1 MRVQEAEV
9 PNERERQNEMI
20 PKLLS
25 LIEAGLTLCHFAQRS
40 KFRARECRLVRRTDS
55 TPQQV
60 RHEAQR
66 RSWTFC
72 EVARERGF
80 TLIEIM
86 VVIVILGILAMYV
99 APKLM
104 GRPEEAKQVRAKMDI
119 AALETSLKLYKLD
132 SGIYPGTEQGLQ
144 ALVQRPESG
153 VIPKKWRQGGY
164 LEKGK
169 VPKDPWGNDYVYLS
183 PGLKGDFDIISYGA
197 DGVPGGE
204 NENKDIN
211 NWDVD

>member
-1 MRVQEAEV
+1 MILKHNNNSGVACSKLEA
-9 PNERERQNEMI
+9 
-20 PKLLS
+20 
-25 LIEAGLTLCHFAQRS
+25 RS
-40 KFRARECRLVRRTDS
+40 SKQMDKNLRAFQLPAS
-55 TPQQV
+55 SFQLP
-60 RHEAQR
+60 AWMQR
-66 RSWTFC
+66 RSWPLC
-72 EVARERGF
+72 EVVRERGF

-119 AALETSLKLYKLD
+119 AALETALKLYKLD

-169 VPKDPWGNDYVYLS
+169 VPKDPWGNDYIYLS
-183 PGLKGDFDIISYGA
+183 PGLKGELDIISYGA

>member
-1 MRVQEAEV
+1 
-9 PNERERQNEMI
+9 MI
-20 PKLLS
+20 PTYKESSSAESAKQTRKRILGFQLPAPS
-25 LIEAGLTLCHFAQRS
+25 SQPPMKI
-40 KFRARECRLVRRTDS
+40 
-55 TPQQV
+55 
-60 RHEAQR
+60 QR
-66 RSWTFC
+66 RSRTC
-72 EVARERGF
+72 SGIARDGGF

-119 AALETSLKLYKLD
+119 AALETALKLYKLD
-132 SGIYPGTEQGLQ
+132 SGIYPGTEQSLQ
-144 ALVQRPESG
+144 ALVQRPEAG

-183 PGLKGDFDIISYGA
+183 PGLKGDFDIICYGA

-211 NWDVD
+211 NWDTE

>member
-1 MRVQEAEV
+1 MRVT
-9 PNERERQNEMI
+9 
-20 PKLLS
+20 
-25 LIEAGLTLCHFAQRS
+25 LIRNH
-40 KFRARECRLVRRTDS
+40 K
-55 TPQQV
+55 
-60 RHEAQR
+60 
-66 RSWTFC
+66 
-72 EVARERGF
+72 GF

-104 GRPEEAKQVRAKMDI
+104 GRPEEARQVRAKMDI
-119 AALETSLKLYKLD
+119 AAMETALKLYKLD

-153 VIPKKWRQGGY
+153 VLPKKWRQGGY

-183 PGLKGDFDIISYGA
+183 PGLQGEFDIISYGA